1 MMKVLIIEDEAPAA
15 KRLTKLLQDYDAA
28 IEVLDQLDSVK
39 NAVHWLQSHEHP
51 ELIFMDIQL
60 ADGLSFEIFDYVEI
74 EVPVIFT
81 TAYDEYALQAFKVN
95 SIDYLLKPLD
105 AEAISKAFAKLDK
118 LRGTTETA
126 VPTIKQIASAMSM
139 VSNQYKN
146 RFLIK
151 TGEHIKSLSVDDIDY
166 FFSRDKA
173 TFCHTKEAKNY
184 LLDYS
189 LDQLDTMLNPKDFFR
204 INRKF
209 IIALRSV
216 KDIISYTNSRLK
228 IVFHHP
234 QYNEEVIVSRDRVG
248 EFKQWLDG

>member
-1 MMKVLIIEDEAPAA
+1 MKVLIIEDEIPAA
-15 KRLTKLLQDYDAA
+15 KRLTRLLMDYDAD

-39 NAVHWLQSHEHP
+39 KSVHWLQSHEPP

-60 ADGLSFEIFDYVEI
+60 ADGLSFEIFDYVSI

-105 AEAISKAFAKLDK
+105 QEAVAKAFDKLNK
-118 LRGTTETA
+118 LRGTNEKV

-151 TGEHIKSLSVDDIDY
+151 TGEHIKSVAVDDIDY

-173 TFCHTKEAKNY
+173 TYCHTHVAKNY

-189 LDQLDTMLNPKDFFR
+189 LDQLDTMLNPQDFFR
-204 INRKF
+204 INRKY

-228 IVFHHP
+228 IVFHHE
-234 QYNEEVIVSRDRVG
+234 QDKEEVIVSRDRVG
-248 EFKQWLDG
+248 EFKQWLDV